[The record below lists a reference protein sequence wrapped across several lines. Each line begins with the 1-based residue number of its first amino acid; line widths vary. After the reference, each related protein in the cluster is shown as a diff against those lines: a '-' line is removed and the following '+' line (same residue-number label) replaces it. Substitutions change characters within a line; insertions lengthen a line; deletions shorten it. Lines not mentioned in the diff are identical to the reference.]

1 MTKLDHTYVTM
12 GKFLS
17 IASAS
22 KVLREFY
29 GEEIP
34 KERMLAI
41 VKELEDISNDY
52 LYPKYILKGSSLV
65 DINDQFNI
73 EYKNNPIPQEIWDD
87 NEVESVRTTY
97 LMPEV
102 TITEYRTESDNM
114 FPLRDCHNDG
124 DYECMED
131 NDGY

>member
-1 MTKLDHTYVTM
+1 MDKLDHTFRTM
-12 GKFLS
+12 SKFLS

-73 EYKNNPIPQEIWDD
+73 EYKNKPIPQEIWDD
-87 NEVESVRTTY
+87 YEN
-97 LMPEV
+97 
-102 TITEYRTESDNM
+102 INNNYRTESDNM
-114 FPLRDCHNDG
+114 IPLRDWDNDG

>member
-1 MTKLDHTYVTM
+1 MTKLDHSFRTM

-41 VKELEDISNDY
+41 LKELGDISNDY
-52 LYPKYILKGSSLV
+52 LYPKYVFKGSSLV
-65 DINDQFNI
+65 DINDYENI
-73 EYKNNPIPQEIWDD
+73 NN
-87 NEVESVRTTY
+87 N
-97 LMPEV
+97 
-102 TITEYRTESDNM
+102 YRTESDNM
-114 FPLRDCHNDG
+114 IPLG
-124 DYECMED
+124 
-131 NDGY
+131 GLG

>member
-1 MTKLDHTYVTM
+1 MTKLDHTFRTI

-41 VKELEDISNDY
+41 LKELGDISNYY
-52 LYPKYILKGSSLV
+52 LYPKYVFKGSSLV
-65 DINDQFNI
+65 DINDYENI
-73 EYKNNPIPQEIWDD
+73 NN
-87 NEVESVRTTY
+87 N
-97 LMPEV
+97 
-102 TITEYRTESDNM
+102 YRTESDNM
-114 FPLRDCHNDG
+114 IPLGDWDNDR
-124 DYECMED
+124 DYECIED
-131 NDGY
+131 NDYY